1 MLLNIKLN
9 KKFCPRIMS
18 SEKTSKSEE
27 SSKDDLD
34 KEMEA
39 KLVTTFIKPNDI
51 TEAPASLPYII
62 HNFPKSM
69 IEKETDR
76 QTSG

>member
-1 MLLNIKLN
+1 MLLKTCNHSNTKI
-9 KKFCPRIMS
+9 CPRVMS
-18 SEKTSKSEE
+18 SEKTRKSEE

-51 TEAPASLPYII
+51 TEAAEVSLQYII
-62 HNFPKSM
+62 DIFPKSM
-69 IEKETDR
+69 IE
-76 QTSG
+76 

>member
-1 MLLNIKLN
+1 
-9 KKFCPRIMS
+9 MS
-18 SEKTSKSEE
+18 SEKTRKSEE

-51 TEAPASLPYII
+51 TEAAEVSLQYII
-62 HNFPKSM
+62 DIFPKSM
-69 IEKETDR
+69 IE
-76 QTSG
+76 

>member
-1 MLLNIKLN
+1 MLLKTCNHRNEKDL
-9 KKFCPRIMS
+9 PQIMS
-18 SEKTSKSEE
+18 SEKTRKSEE

-51 TEAPASLPYII
+51 TEAPEVSLPYVIDI
-62 HNFPKSM
+62 FPKSM
-69 IEKETDR
+69 IE
-76 QTSG
+76 

>member
-1 MLLNIKLN
+1 MLLKTCNHSNTKI
-9 KKFCPRIMS
+9 CPRVMS
-18 SEKTSKSEE
+18 SEKTRKSEE

-51 TEAPASLPYII
+51 TEAPEVSLPYII
-62 HNFPKSM
+62 DIFPKSM
-69 IEKETDR
+69 ID
-76 QTSG
+76 